1 VNVYA
6 PRDAKALPVLVNI
19 HGGGYGVGD
28 GREDLSNLINANN
41 NTFVGVNIQY
51 RLGAFG
57 FLASDEMK
65 RKGVLNAGLLDQ
77 MAALK
82 WVKEHIGKFGGD
94 VGKVT
99 IFGISAGGKANW
111 RLLARRDKTDG

>member
-1 VNVYA
+1 
-6 PRDAKALPVLVNI
+6 
-19 HGGGYGVGD
+19 
-28 GREDLSNLINANN
+28 
-41 NTFVGVNIQY
+41 VNIQY

-57 FLASDEMK
+57 FLASDEVK

-94 VGKVT
+94 AGKVT
-99 IFGISAGGKANW
+99 NFGISTGGKAKW
-111 RLLARRDKTDG
+111 RSLARRDKTNGL